1 MSHEQIKE
9 EISGRFRCNTDSI
22 TVFDLFT
29 QFGGGKSSGFCL
41 IYDTKDYKLKYE
53 PKWRLRRE
61 SLIEPKNTARTR
73 KTKKNIKIKTRNLK
87 GKAKVKVM
95 NA

>member
-1 MSHEQIKE
+1 M
-9 EISGRFRCNTDSI
+9 
-22 TVFDLFT
+22 T
-29 QFGGGKSSGFCL
+29 QFGGGKSAGTCL
-41 IYDTKDYKLKYE
+41 IYENKDYKLKYE

-61 SLIEPKNTARTR
+61 NLADAKSASKTR
-73 KTKKNIKIKTRNLK
+73 KTRKNIKIKTRKLR